1 MNLDSCFARFQLFLK
16 SSTAAKNT
24 IESYLRTLQ
33 KFEKFLECSGCS
45 CEAEAIRQ
53 EEITQFLGSCE
64 DAGEKRTSIILRL
77 MILKKFFGW
86 LKKERIIVED
96 PTAGIPVPKEKHG
109 IPRYLSVAEIESL
122 LAQPDVTT
130 VHGLRDRALLELIY
144 SAGLRISEALSVEL
158 EDIDWQQGFIYVR
171 NAKGG
176 KPRCVPIGK
185 TASEWLQKYI
195 LEGRRKLETDCSSL
209 LFLSRDRKQLSR
221 QSAAAA
227 IRAYARSAG
236 LPIWVTAHSL
246 RHACATLMLEGGAKL
261 PYIQEMLGHAVME
274 STRIYLAVRSE
285 ELKNVHAACHPRA

>member
-1 MNLDSCFARFQLFLK
+1 MNLTDCFARFQLFLK

-24 IESYLRTLQ
+24 IESYLRTLH
-33 KFEKFLECSGCS
+33 KFEKFLDCCGKI

-53 EEITQFLGSCE
+53 QEITEFLAACE
-64 DAGEKRTSIILRL
+64 DAGEKKTSIILRL
-77 MILKKFFGW
+77 MICKKFFGW
-86 LKKERIIVED
+86 LKKERIIAED
-96 PTAGIPVPKEKHG
+96 PTAGIPVPKEKHR
-109 IPRYLSVAEIESL
+109 IPRYLSVAQIENL
-122 LAQPDVTT
+122 LAQPDTET
-130 VHGLRDRALLELIY
+130 ATGLRDRALLELIY
-144 SAGLRISEALSVEL
+144 SAGLRITEALSVEL

-185 TASEWLQKYI
+185 TASEWLQKHI

-209 LFLSRDRKQLSR
+209 LFLSRDGKQLSR

-227 IRAYARSAG
+227 IRAYTRSAG

-285 ELKNVHAACHPRA
+285 ELKNVHASCHPRS